1 MLRFWRKRQVQID
14 PETLRAE
21 QLNAGLALAMEWG
34 ENWLKP
40 IQPRLRLRYPQ
51 LSQAELD
58 QFNRLCQEAMK
69 FGHDTVYELAMAAGN
84 RVHVSDFE
92 PVFKARYPWA
102 DNKNITHLFS
112 QGMYYAWKDGGLT

>member
-14 PETLRAE
+14 PETRREE

-40 IQPRLRLRYPQ
+40 IQARLRLRYPQ

-58 QFNRLCQEAMK
+58 EFNRLSQEAMK
-69 FGHDTVYELAMAAGN
+69 FGHDTAYELAMAAAK
-84 RVHVSDFE
+84 RVHASDFA
-92 PVFKARYPWA
+92 PIFKARYPWA
-102 DNKNITHLFS
+102 SDKNIAHLFS
-112 QGMYYAWKDGGLT
+112 QGMYYAWKDGGLS